1 MPHNSSSAIMWLN
14 LDAFEKAG
22 LSTTDLPKTW
32 KQIRAAAE
40 KIKAANAAPVAV
52 TTSWP
57 TWVMF
62 EQMAAMHDVPFATLS
77 NGFEGLGAE
86 LRLTSPLFVKQVEYL
101 LALQKDGMFRYGGRD
116 NAADGAVRLGRG
128 GDQLHVLLAARP
140 RRQGGQVQMG
150 LRAAAL
156 P

>member
-1 MPHNSSSAIMWLN
+1 M
-14 LDAFEKAG
+14 
-22 LSTTDLPKTW
+22 
-32 KQIRAAAE
+32 
-40 KIKAANAAPVAV
+40 AV

-86 LRLTSPLFVKQVEYL
+86 LRLTSPLFVKQMEYL

-116 NAADGAVRLGRG
+116 NAADGLFVAGEAAMDNARDATQVHGGYGFMNEYPVARQYRDSKILEIGEGTSEVQLMLIARELG
-128 GDQLHVLLAARP
+128 L
-140 RRQGGQVQMG
+140 
-150 LRAAAL
+150 
-156 P
+156 